1 MKIVVNRGYGGF
13 SLSPEGVESY
23 YALKGRKA
31 YHFTGHGRGEYKP
44 WVPGQRTTLFFTS
57 FDIPNP
63 NDVGEAELWDKH
75 FLDSRPKDRSDR
87 DLVAV
92 VEALW
97 EKSWG
102 ACARLGVVEV
112 PDGVDWEIEEYDGNE
127 WVSEVHRKW

>member
-1 MKIVVNRGYGGF
+1 MKIVVNRCYGGF

-31 YHFTGHGRGEYKP
+31 YHFTGSGHDKYEP
-44 WVPGQRTTLFFTS
+44 LDGQSGITLFFTS
-57 FDIPNP
+57 FDVPNP
-63 NDVGEAELWDKH
+63 NDVGNDIGEAELWDKH

-92 VEALW
+92 VEALG

-102 ACARLGVVEV
+102 ACAKLEVVEV
-112 PDGVDWEIEEYDGNE
+112 PDGVDWEIEEYDGHE
-127 WVSEVHRKW
+127 WVS